1 MTQPRFDSDIAHDKS
16 TATFA
21 PMSDS
26 GNRPPKVH
34 FVVTDGNAMGASPP
48 GAKIVCEL
56 DEDGRSHARLNDIRV
71 GHEGEHIADV
81 IVTPGAGYTI
91 TEETIAVA
99 SAIYWS
105 WWRARDMHGEAP

>member
-1 MTQPRFDSDIAHDKS
+1 LE
-16 TATFA
+16 
-21 PMSDS
+21 
-26 GNRPPKVH
+26 G
-34 FVVTDGNAMGASPP
+34 
-48 GAKIVCEL
+48 
-56 DEDGRSHARLNDIRV
+56 DGRSHARLNDMRQ